1 MGSSLSPELDREAL
15 NRAITRGITFLHRNQ
30 LPHGEFKTY
39 ASSDEKMEAD
49 CRFDSSPFVTSLAL
63 YAIGFLRHPKVQEM
77 TERGLDFLLSEM
89 EGPGLWRY
97 WSSRNPQH
105 ESLQPDLDVICCAS
119 HILKRN
125 GRAFPSNTAIVLAS
139 RNNRGL
145 FYTYV
150 APRPSTPPGLRQ
162 EMGRLVSAESL
173 LVLLAAGMLHEIDC
187 VVNANVLLYLGE
199 NEHTQAAVEYLI
211 DIVQRNKE
219 TDCSKYYRDPLAFY
233 YMLSRATF
241 SGVSSLG
248 RAREAVLKRI
258 IVGQDGHSGFDTALA
273 AALTA
278 CSLLNFNHWASP
290 LPETVATIQQTQR
303 QDGSWRKSPLYL
315 GPAPYYGS
323 EELTTA
329 LCVEALARYLQ
340 RIEG

>member
-1 MGSSLSPELDREAL
+1 MGSSLSPASDREAL
-15 NRAITRGITFLHRNQ
+15 ERAITRGITFLHRSQ
-30 LPHGEFKTY
+30 LPYGEFKTY
-39 ASSDEKMEAD
+39 ASSDRAMETD
-49 CRFDSSPFVTSLAL
+49 CRYDSSPFATSLVL

-89 EGPGLWRY
+89 EGPGLWRF

-105 ESLQPDLDVICCAS
+105 ESLQPDLDDICCVS

-125 GRAFPSNTAIVLAS
+125 GRAFPSNASIVLAS
-139 RNNRGL
+139 KNDEGL

-150 APRPSTPPGLRQ
+150 APRPNTPPELRQ

-173 LVLLAAGMLHEIDC
+173 FRLLAAETLHEVDC
-187 VVNANVLLYLGE
+187 VVNANALLYLGE
-199 NEHTQAAVEYLI
+199 NEHTRAAVEYLI
-211 DIVQRNKE
+211 DIVRCNKE
-219 TDCSKYYRDPLAFY
+219 ADCSKYYPDPPAFY
-233 YMLSRATF
+233 YMLSRAYF
-241 SGVSSLG
+241 AGVTSLG
-248 RAREAVLKRI
+248 QCREAVLKRI
-258 IVGQDGHSGFDTALA
+258 IAARDSQGTSDTALA

-278 CSLLNFNHWASP
+278 CALVNFGHWAFP
-290 LPETVATIQQTQR
+290 LPETIATIQQAQR
-303 QDGSWRKSPLYL
+303 QDGSWPKSPLYI

-340 RIEG
+340 GIG